1 MEHPSTQRDSLPS
14 KKWYRYRYAIVLL
27 VLLTTAICGWTG
39 LRVVRAWK
47 QAHEVLAIR
56 TIADCRVIYDGENFF
71 AERHPESSAPGT
83 RKWPEALLG
92 KDLFH
97 RAGTVRLPANR
108 VDEALPHL
116 KCLPYL
122 RLVAVSKSD
131 SKSRKEVA
139 TKEVDLAIK
148 RIGQAIPGL
157 EDVVIEMNLN
167 EEMASQRSGL
177 SVQQSVDF
185 PIDIDPL
192 FELLLMLIFNWW

>member
-1 MEHPSTQRDSLPS
+1 MEHPSTRLVSLSS
-14 KKWYRYRYAIVLL
+14 KKWYRYRYAIVHLL
-27 VLLTTAICGWTG
+27 LLTVAICGWTG

-47 QAHEVLAIR
+47 QANEVLAIR
-56 TIADCRVIYDGENFF
+56 TIEDCRVIYDGEFFF
-71 AERHPESSAPGT
+71 AEHHPESSVSGT

-116 KCLPYL
+116 KRLSYL

-131 SKSRKEVA
+131 GKSRE
-139 TKEVDLAIK
+139 EVDLAVK

-157 EDVVIEMNLN
+157 EDIMVEMNLN
-167 EEMASQRSGL
+167 DEKALHSGGL
-177 SVQQSVDF
+177 NVQQSVDF
-185 PIDIDPL
+185 LIDSNPL
-192 FELLLMLIFNWW
+192 PALLLILRFYCW